1 MYSVI
6 SIASPQVS
14 IQRKCELAG
23 VVRSSYYRSL
33 QLKPGA
39 DAQEMTLRDQTQR
52 ICLEM
57 PRYGYRRVTVAL
69 CRMGFKVNHKRVLC
83 LMHKDNLLCV
93 RKKRWIRTT
102 DSSHAYRTY
111 PNLTQ
116 ELIVTR
122 PNQLWIADITYVRLV
137 REFVYL
143 AVMVDAFS
151 RRAIGWA
158 LSQHIDTQLSL
169 HALRMALKTRTVLPE
184 LIHHSDQG
192 VQYAATKY
200 TDVLK
205 AHSIAI
211 SMSRKGNPFDNA
223 TMESFIKT
231 LKHEEVSLNEYETL
245 QDARS
250 NIGHFLDTVYNHK
263 RLHSSLGYKPPVEFE
278 HEFFNSQNTNN
289 LITLNPESTVSF

>member
-1 MYSVI
+1 MYPVI
-6 SIASPQVS
+6 TQECSRLSIE
-14 IQRKCELAG
+14 RKCQLAEAT
-23 VVRSSYYRSL
+23 RSSYYRSL
-33 QLKPGA
+33 HPTLR
-39 DAQEMTLRDQTQR
+39 DETEEMTLRDHIQR

-57 PRYGYRRVTVAL
+57 PRYGYRRLAAELHRT
-69 CRMGFKVNHKRVLC
+69 GFTINHKRVLS
-83 LMHKDNLLCV
+83 LMRKDNLLCV

-102 DSSHAYRTY
+102 NSLHSYRVY

-116 ELIVTR
+116 QLVLTH

-143 AVMVDAFS
+143 AVIVDAFS

-158 LSQHIDTQLSL
+158 LSRHINTQLSL
-169 HALRMALKTRTVLPE
+169 DALRMALKTRTVMPG

-192 VQYAATKY
+192 VQYAATEY
-200 TDVLK
+200 TDLLK
-205 AHSIAI
+205 AHSITI
-211 SMSRKGNPFDNA
+211 SMSRKGNPYDNA

-245 QDARS
+245 DDATS
-250 NIGHFLDTVYNHK
+250 NIGHFLDTVYNQR

-278 HEFFNSQNTNN
+278 NEFFNSHTINN
-289 LITLNPESTVSF
+289 RFTLTHESTVSF